1 MNCKFFKN
9 MKIKDMPWYNRPGAR
24 LKRKGVFSLSDA
36 ELLAIIIG
44 RGDKTENAIDLANR
58 VLATNNFNKIA
69 ELSLPELEKEFKNP
83 VKAMKINAMFEIF
96 RRTNKLMKKGFKL
109 QIKNASD
116 VYQYY
121 VDELQNK
128 TKEYFYALFLDTK
141 NRILKEELVSIGTL
155 NESLIHPRELFNS
168 AVQASCNSVIIVHNH
183 PSGDCVPSENDKE
196 VTKVLVEAGE
206 IMGIKVLDH
215 VIIGKEGFMSLKES
229 GIM

>member
-1 MNCKFFKN
+1 
-9 MKIKDMPWYNRPGAR
+9 MKIKDMPWFNRPGAR
-24 LKRKGVFSLSDA
+24 LRRKGVFSLSDA
-36 ELLAIIIG
+36 ELLAIVIG
-44 RGDKTENAIDLANR
+44 RGDKTENAVDLSNR
-58 VLATNNFNKIA
+58 VLATNNFDKIA
-69 ELSLPELEKEFKNP
+69 ELSLSELEKEFRNS

-109 QIKNASD
+109 QIKTASD

-141 NRILKEELVSIGTL
+141 NRIIKEELVSIGTL

-183 PSGDCVPSENDKE
+183 PSGDCIPSDSDKE
-196 VTKVLVEAGE
+196 VTKVLVDAGE

-229 GIM
+229 GVM

>member
-1 MNCKFFKN
+1 
-9 MKIKDMPWYNRPGAR
+9 MKIKDMPWFNRPGAR
-24 LKRKGVFSLSDA
+24 LRRKGVFSLSDA
-36 ELLAIIIG
+36 ELLAIVIG
-44 RGDKTENAIDLANR
+44 RGDKTENAVDLSNR
-58 VLATNNFNKIA
+58 VLATNNFDKIA
-69 ELSLPELEKEFKNP
+69 ELSLSELEKEFRNP

-109 QIKNASD
+109 QIKTASD

-183 PSGDCVPSENDKE
+183 PSGDCIPSDNDKE

-215 VIIGKEGFMSLKES
+215 VIIGKEGFVSLKES
-229 GIM
+229 GVM

>member
-1 MNCKFFKN
+1 
-9 MKIKDMPWYNRPGAR
+9 MPWFNRPGAR
-24 LKRKGVFSLSDA
+24 LRRKGVFSLSDA
-36 ELLAIIIG
+36 ELLAIVIG
-44 RGDKTENAIDLANR
+44 RGDKTENAVDLSNR
-58 VLATNNFNKIA
+58 VLATNNFDKIA
-69 ELSLPELEKEFKNP
+69 ELSLSELEKEFRNS

-109 QIKNASD
+109 QIKTASD

-141 NRILKEELVSIGTL
+141 NRIIKEELVSIGTL

-183 PSGDCVPSENDKE
+183 PSGDCIPSDSDKE
-196 VTKVLVEAGE
+196 VTKVLVDAGE

-229 GIM
+229 GVM